1 MLVAILGIVTWIKL
15 SKGVVGVTNIFPFAP
30 FLSFLHVIA
39 TKFVCT
45 LCSSN
50 RISLRVNL
58 FQCSIK
64 HGFPQAQVYV
74 PYSQMTSET
83 RIDYQSSDWPLD
95 SG

>member
-30 FLSFLHVIA
+30 FLSFLHVLA

-64 HGFPQAQVYV
+64 HGFPQAQVYA